1 MSQEKT
7 TLEIIAPSV
16 DEAVARGLNQL
27 GIPREMVDVEVLD
40 TGSRGLFGL
49 GSRQARVRLSIKSAE
64 APATTQPVST
74 SAPAQPVSKPAA
86 SVQPVSKPAAPVQ
99 PVSKPAAPVQPAEL
113 VQEDEPSVPGDPQVL
128 NSASAVVN
136 ELLDKMSIKATV
148 TARYIKG
155 EEDEEH
161 PMVLVE
167 VQGND
172 LSILIGRRSET
183 LNALQYIA
191 SLIVCK
197 DVGRWVPMTIDIQGY
212 RQRRDRQLRQMARR
226 MAEQAVHT
234 GRRQVLEPMPS
245 SERRVIHLELRD
257 HPLVITES
265 TGEEPNRKVTITLKK
280 QG

>member
-7 TLEIIAPSV
+7 TLEIIAPTV

-27 GIPREMVDVEVLD
+27 GISREMVDVEVLD

-49 GSRQARVRLSIKSAE
+49 GSRQARIRLKFKSTESHPVAQPPSSE
-64 APATTQPVST
+64 APVVPVST
-74 SAPAQPVSKPAA
+74 
-86 SVQPVSKPAAPVQ
+86 PAAPAKEAE
-99 PVSKPAAPVQPAEL
+99 VSVA
-113 VQEDEPSVPGDPQVL
+113 GDPQIL
-128 NSASAVVN
+128 KSASAVVG
-136 ELLDKMSIKATV
+136 ELLDKMSMKATV
-148 TARYIKG
+148 NASYVQN
-155 EEDEEH
+155 EEDEEN

-197 DVGRWVPMTIDIQGY
+197 EVGHWVPMTIDIQGY
-212 RQRRDRQLRQMARR
+212 RQRRERQLRQMARR

-234 GRRQVLEPMPS
+234 GRRQVLEPMPAN
-245 SERRVIHLELRD
+245 ERRVIHLELRD
-257 HPLVITES
+257 HPLVTTES
-265 TGEEPNRKVTITLKK
+265 TGEEPNRKVTIILKK